1 MSKQDSKSDSK
12 ENSGK
17 SSSSKSDS
25 SKSDSKHE
33 SEPERKSL
41 NLQISNDYFEPDG
54 HLKKSSSKKKGVGQ
68 K

>member
-25 SKSDSKHE
+25 KSDSKHD